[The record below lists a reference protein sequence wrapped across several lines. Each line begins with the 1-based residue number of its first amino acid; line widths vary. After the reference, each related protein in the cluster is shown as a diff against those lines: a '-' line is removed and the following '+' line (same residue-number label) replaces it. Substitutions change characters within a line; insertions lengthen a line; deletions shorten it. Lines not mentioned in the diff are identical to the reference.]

1 MSKAF
6 KIAQAAKIA
15 VVVIGVLLAI
25 KSLAGCSESI
35 TRSEYEVPTL
45 EQVRRDFAGSTA
57 TRDSVDGINF
67 EFYRRPGSGELAVAA
82 FVRPDSC
89 LVISLDEYGEIELP
103 SGMKANFW
111 KCVARG
117 IQLCNQIHGEPQDPE
132 GIERKNRCLATSLT
146 SCYIAYGL
154 FGWLC
159 E

>member
-1 MSKAF
+1 MNRNNAIAF
-6 KIAQAAKIA
+6 
-15 VVVIGVLLAI
+15 GHRLAI
-25 KSLAGCSESI
+25 AIAAVLVAAQILAGCCDLI

-67 EFYRRPGSGELAVAA
+67 EFYRRPGSGSLAVAA

-89 LVISLDEYGEIELP
+89 LVISLDEYGELELP

-111 KCVARG
+111 KCVNRG